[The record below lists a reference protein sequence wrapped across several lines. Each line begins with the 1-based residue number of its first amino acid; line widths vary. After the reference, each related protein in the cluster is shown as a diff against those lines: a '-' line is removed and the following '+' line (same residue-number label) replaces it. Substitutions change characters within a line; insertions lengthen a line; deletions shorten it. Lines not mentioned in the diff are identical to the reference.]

1 MPLVKTMQQQK
12 LFRYLLLLLALCIPV
27 SGLMALEAGPD
38 EAAADAVLPSPSLTL
53 PGVIGDAL
61 QRDPNGVLTEAYL
74 AEAKALD
81 RRASSLIAGNP
92 VVALH
97 YQSDQTRTDQGF
109 REFEGS
115 LELPLWHFGQR
126 SASRDVADRAAQAA
140 TAAGSVQ
147 RLTVAGAVR
156 ESLWELAIAQERR
169 TLAEQSV
176 QTARQLE
183 LDVEKRVSAGDL
195 AKSDLL
201 LARDETL
208 LKQDDFTLADA
219 EWLHAQKRYRMLTGL
234 AEYPAS
240 FSEPLTDQAAI
251 DDHHPL
257 LAELRARME
266 QAQAELRRTER
277 SSSDNTQLIVG
288 TRRTRDDYNSEVV
301 DSLGVGVRIPLGT
314 SSHNGPRIAAA
325 STAFADSQAR
335 YQRTKRELE
344 LALHEAHHNLETLR
358 EQLKLADEQNTLM
371 QESLRMSRIAF
382 RTGEIELA
390 QLLRI
395 QSRAFNAE
403 RNLEVRKL
411 EVEQAVARYNQAIG
425 VTP

>member
-1 MPLVKTMQQQK
+1 
-12 LFRYLLLLLALCIPV
+12 
-27 SGLMALEAGPD
+27 MAVEPGPD
-38 EAAADAVLPSPSLTL
+38 EASTDSVLPTPSLTL
-53 PGVIGDAL
+53 AEVITDAL

-74 AEAKALD
+74 AEAQALD
-81 RRASSLIAGNP
+81 QRASSLIAGNP

-97 YQSDQTRTDQGF
+97 YWSDQTRSDQGF
-109 REFEGS
+109 REMEGS
-115 LELPLWHFGQR
+115 LELPIWHFGQR
-126 SASRDVADRAAQAA
+126 SASREVADSAAQAA

-147 RLTVAGAVR
+147 RLMVAGAVR
-156 ESLWELAIAQERR
+156 ESLWDLSIAREHRA
-169 TLAEQSV
+169 LSEQSL
-176 QTARQLE
+176 QTARQLAQ
-183 LDVEKRVSAGDL
+183 DVEKRVAAGDL

-201 LARDETL
+201 LARDESL
-208 LKQDDFTLADA
+208 SKQDDFYMADA

-240 FSEPLTDQAAI
+240 FSEPLTEQTEI

-266 QAQAELRRTER
+266 QAQAELRRVER
-277 SSSDNTQLIVG
+277 SSSDNTQLIIG
-288 TRRTRDDYNSEVV
+288 TRHSRDTYNNDYV

-325 STAFADSQAR
+325 STAFADSQAH

-371 QESLRMSRIAF
+371 EESLRMARIAF

>member
-1 MPLVKTMQQQK
+1 MQQHI
-12 LFRYLLLLLALCIPV
+12 LFRSLSHHLLILALLLPV
-27 SGLMALEAGPD
+27 SGSYAAEAGAE
-38 EAAADAVLPSPSLTL
+38 EAARDTVQPTPALTL
-53 PGVIGDAL
+53 PEVITDAL

-74 AEAKALD
+74 AEARALD
-81 RRASSLIAGNP
+81 RHASSLIAGNP
-92 VVALH
+92 VVALN
-97 YQSDQTRTDQGF
+97 YQSDQTRSDQGF
-109 REFEGS
+109 REWEGS

-126 SASRDVADRAAQAA
+126 SASRDVATRATEAA

-147 RLTVAGAVR
+147 RLKVSGAVR
-156 ESLWELAIAQERR
+156 ESLWELTIAQERR
-169 TLAEQSV
+169 TLAEQSL

-183 LDVEKRVSAGDL
+183 QDVEKRVTAGDL

-208 LKQDDFTLADA
+208 SKQDEFYLADA

-240 FSEPLTDQAAI
+240 FSELLTEQTSI
-251 DDHHPL
+251 DDSHPL
-257 LAELRARME
+257 LAETRARME
-266 QAQAELRRTER
+266 QAQAELRRAEQ

-288 TRRTRDDYNSEVV
+288 TRHTRDDYNSEMV
-301 DSLGVGVRIPLGT
+301 DSLGVGVRIPIGT
-314 SSHNGPRIAAA
+314 RSHNGPRISAA
-325 STAFADSQAR
+325 STAFAESQAR
-335 YQRTKRELE
+335 YQRTQRELE

-358 EQLKLADEQNTLM
+358 EQLQLADEQNTLG
-371 QESLRMSRIAF
+371 QESLRMARIAF

-403 RNLEVRKL
+403 RNLALRKL